1 MPTPTNPITSIKQ
14 YFTDHNG
21 LQLANRFKVSFNGL
35 PSGVVLGDDSGGYVQ
50 AEYMA
55 LGPRAI
61 NTVQDNLSGFGQGRF
76 VPRSQDI
83 LSGGFGVQLI
93 FPITNDQHLL
103 TFFNNWFNVFYRSPR
118 ANSASP
124 SYFGA
129 YVTPYYDRVVKNCT
143 MNIEILNPNGG
154 TNNTLTFFEV
164 FPVETQPIEMSM
176 AFVDKYLKYAVTFGF
191 REFRQAVTPTPS
203 TP

>member
-1 MPTPTNPITSIKQ
+1 
-14 YFTDHNG
+14 
-21 LQLANRFKVSFNGL
+21 
-35 PSGVVLGDDSGGYVQ
+35 
-50 AEYMA
+50 
-55 LGPRAI
+55 
-61 NTVQDNLSGFGQGRF
+61 
-76 VPRSQDI
+76 
-83 LSGGFGVQLI
+83 
-93 FPITNDQHLL
+93 L

-124 SYFGA
+124 LYFGA

-191 REFRQAVTPTPS
+191 REFKQEVTPTPS

>member
-35 PSGVVLGDDSGGYVQ
+35 PSGVILGDDSGGYVQ

-103 TFFNNWFNVFYRSPR
+103 TFFNKPQSSNFISIGFTALFQVLHDV
-118 ANSASP
+118 
-124 SYFGA
+124 SYIF
-129 YVTPYYDRVVKNCT
+129 
-143 MNIEILNPNGG
+143 II
-154 TNNTLTFFEV
+154 
-164 FPVETQPIEMSM
+164 
-176 AFVDKYLKYAVTFGF
+176 
-191 REFRQAVTPTPS
+191 
-203 TP
+203 

>member
-21 LQLANRFKVSFNGL
+21 LQLANRFRVSFSAL
-35 PSGVVLGDDSGGYVQ
+35 PSNLGTFLHTENGFIQ

-55 LGPRAI
+55 LGPRAL

-76 VPRSQDI
+76 VPRSQDP

-93 FPITNDQHLL
+93 FPVTNDSHLL
-103 TFFNNWFNVFYRSPR
+103 TFFNSWFNYFYRNPK
-118 ANSASP
+118 ANSTTP
-124 SYFGA
+124 SYTGS
-129 YVTPYYDRVVKNCT
+129 YVVPYYSTAVANTT
-143 MNIEILNPNGG
+143 MKVELLNPNGG
-154 TNNTLTFFEV
+154 VNTTFTFHEV

-191 REFRQAVTPTPS
+191 REYTQIATPTG